1 MADGKGTYFGLVQ
14 GCDKGTAHVD
24 DQDGHLEVSR
34 VE

>member
-1 MADGKGTYFGLVQ
+1 MADGKGTYSSSACGW
-14 GCDKGTAHVD
+14 KKAN